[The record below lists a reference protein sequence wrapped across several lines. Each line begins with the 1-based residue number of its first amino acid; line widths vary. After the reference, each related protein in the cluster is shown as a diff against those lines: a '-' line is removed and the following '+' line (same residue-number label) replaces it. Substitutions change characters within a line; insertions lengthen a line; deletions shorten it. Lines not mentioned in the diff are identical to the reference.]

1 MPTAPPGSPARREY
15 LLVLLAGA
23 VGAAVVLLS
32 ARQPWAHV
40 TIAAAGPLPAAAV
53 PVSGQD
59 LVPATGAL
67 GLAALAGMAAV
78 IATRGIPRRVVGGLL
93 VIFGLTIAVT
103 VALHVG
109 AHEVLAA
116 AHSAAVS
123 QAGSVISGGSGI
135 SPGSFGGGAPGVTE
149 TGRVIMSG
157 VPWRVLAAAGG
168 LAVAAAGVLTAWRGT
183 TWPGMSARYDRPAAG
198 AAAAAR
204 TGSGDSA
211 AARPPGPDP
220 AGMWE
225 QLSRGVD
232 PTASRPD

>member
-1 MPTAPPGSPARREY
+1 MPTASPPSPARREY

-32 ARQPWAHV
+32 SRQPWAHV
-40 TIAAAGPLPAAAV
+40 TTAGAGPLPAAAV

-67 GLAALAGMAAV
+67 GLAALAGMAAL
-78 IATRGIPRRVVGGLL
+78 IATRGLPRRVVGGLL
-93 VIFGLTIAVT
+93 VIFGLAIAVT

-135 SPGSFGGGAPGVTE
+135 SPGTFGGGAPGVTE
-149 TGRVIMSG
+149 TGRVMMSG
-157 VPWRVLAAAGG
+157 FPWRVLAAAGG
-168 LAVAAAGVLTAWRGT
+168 VAVAAAGVLTAWRGT
-183 TWPGMSARYDRPAAG
+183 MWPGMSARYDRPAAG
-198 AAAAAR
+198 AAAVAR

-211 AARPPGPDP
+211 AAREPGSDP

-225 QLSRGVD
+225 LLSRGVD

>member
-1 MPTAPPGSPARREY
+1 MPTAPPASPARREY

-23 VGAAVVLLS
+23 AGAAVVLLS

-40 TIAAAGPLPAAAV
+40 TSAAAGPLPAAAV

-78 IATRGIPRRVVGGLL
+78 IATRGRARRVVGGLL
-93 VIFGLTIAVT
+93 VTFGLTIAVT

-109 AHEVLAA
+109 AREVLAA

-123 QAGSVISGGSGI
+123 QAGSVISGGAGI
-135 SPGSFGGGAPGVTE
+135 SPGTFGGGAPGVTE

-211 AARPPGPDP
+211 AARQPGPDP

-225 QLSRGVD
+225 LLSRGVD